1 MDASGFR
8 NQRQPTPLPP
18 DLRLAAAERL
28 VEASGPAAR
37 EAARRIVEGG
47 PDGGIGF
54 DHAFATIN
62 VDRRA
67 VREVALA
74 IPSPGRSALVF
85 LGRPSPAGDR
95 PTERAGCA
103 TALTEHLA
111 SLPNRPIEIAQA
123 LPAANE
129 RWAVDALLASDWRIV
144 GELAY
149 MRRPLSPDEAP
160 HQGLLR
166 RREFEPDL
174 PDGVELEPIAIP
186 DPGSPV
192 LGVLVD
198 ALDDS
203 YMDTLDCPE
212 LCGMRRTSDIIASH
226 GAIGRP
232 ELAIWTLV
240 RHEGRPAGA
249 VLLAGLPEQRC
260 YELVYIGLG
269 PSLRG
274 LGLGELLMRRALGQL
289 SARLRRGAMRSG
301 WSLTCA
307 VDTDNTPAVR
317 LYQRLGF
324 TPFDRRVACV
334 HGLRSE
340 LSTAQGNR

>member
-1 MDASGFR
+1 MDASGFPEDC
-8 NQRQPTPLPP
+8 QPRPLPQ

-28 VEASGPAAR
+28 VEATGPAAR

-47 PDGGIGF
+47 PEGGIGF
-54 DHAFATIN
+54 DYAFATIDA
-62 VDRRA
+62 DRRE

-85 LGRPSPAGDR
+85 LSRPSPTGDR
-95 PTERAGCA
+95 HAERAGCA
-103 TALTEHLA
+103 MTLTQHLA
-111 SLPNRPIEIAQA
+111 TLPKRPFDIAQA
-123 LPAANE
+123 LPAASE
-129 RWAVDALLASDWRIV
+129 RWAVAALLATDWGIV

-149 MRRPLSPDEAP
+149 MRRPLTPDDAP
-160 HQGLLR
+160 RQGLLR
-166 RREFEPDL
+166 HREHEPDL
-174 PDGVELEPIAIP
+174 PDGVELELISIP
-186 DPGSPV
+186 DPGSPN
-192 LGVLVD
+192 LGKLVD

-203 YMDTLDCPE
+203 YVDTLDCPE
-212 LCGMRRTSDIIASH
+212 LCGMRRTSDIVASH
-226 GAIGRP
+226 SAIGRP

-240 RHEGRPAGA
+240 HHEGRPAGA

-274 LGLGELLMRRALGQL
+274 SGLGELLMRRAITQL
-289 SARLRRGAMRSG
+289 SARVKQSAARSG

-307 VDTDNTPAVR
+307 VDTANTPAVR

-334 HGLRSE
+334 HALGNG
-340 LSTAQGNR
+340 LSTASKSG